1 MFRYVDNLPW
11 DSDFFSVPIGRITTQ
26 KIDRDMIELVL
37 QEAVAAGI
45 QCLYFEADPN
55 DLSTVLTA
63 EAHGFHL
70 VDIRVVLEY
79 PFIDRPA
86 PSSRFTSPPELKVNI
101 AKVSD
106 LPRLEEIS
114 EEVGEYSRYTFDDK
128 FTKAQG
134 KLLYR
139 TWIRNSL
146 SGLADIVLTARWGG
160 EENDAIGLITCVLKD
175 GVSHIQLAGVHH
187 PFRQRGIGAG
197 LVQAAL
203 DWSKG
208 QNVSKM
214 QVVTQA
220 RNVPA
225 QRLYQQMG
233 FFTKAMTLYYH
244 KWIDRV

>member
-1 MFRYVDNLPW
+1 MMSKYVDNLPW
-11 DSDFFSVPIGRITTQ
+11 DSEFFSVPIGRINIKQ
-26 KIDRDMIELVL
+26 IDENSIDLIL
-37 QEAVAAGI
+37 QAAVSAGI
-45 QCLYFEADPN
+45 RCLYFEADPN
-55 DLSTVLTA
+55 DLRTVLTA
-63 EAHGFHL
+63 ETHGFHL
-70 VDIRVVLEY
+70 VDVRVVLEY

-86 PSSRFTSPPELKVNI
+86 PSSRFTAPSELKINT
-101 AKVSD
+101 ARTSD

-114 EEVGEYSRYTFDDK
+114 EQVGEYSRYTFDDK
-128 FTKAQG
+128 FTEAQG

-139 TWIRNSL
+139 TWIQNSM
-146 SGLADIVLTARWGG
+146 SGLSDVVLTARWGS
-160 EENDAIGLITCVLKD
+160 EENEAIGLITCAQKN
-175 GVSHIQLAGVHH
+175 GMGHIQLAGVHH
-187 PFRQRGIGAG
+187 SFRQKGVGTG

-233 FFTKAMTLYYH
+233 FFTKTMTLYYH
-244 KWIDRV
+244 KWIY